1 MHQSNSLGS
10 DEFPDSISSTP
21 SPRQTGFQAT
31 VDSSLDADIVPD
43 DVIGE
48 IAEQFRLREILE
60 ETCAATGATGAAI
73 ALARGEKL
81 LCRATAGSDA
91 PDLGVS
97 IDPNSGLSGSCIQTR
112 RLQHC
117 TDTEIDPLV
126 DSEACR
132 QLGVR
137 SIAVLPLMRG
147 NELLGIFE
155 ILSAQPNAFGREELD
170 RMQALSRRILQHN
183 WRQEGTSKLPDES
196 SRPSPKS
203 KEADTRNKIR
213 PPISHP
219 RIPHRSKM
227 SNHRDIRTLVLG
239 LLVIIAAILLGL
251 LVGLR
256 IGWERATLQ
265 IRNRALSREASAPSR
280 TVKPE
285 EMPLPAVGSQPGSR
299 PAAAPGHAAGQATQ
313 KISGATRNSSD
324 PRSGG
329 LTIRQDGKVV
339 FMTPP
344 ATPTQA
350 KDPQSPDRSRNLQ
363 DAPPQPQESN

>member
-10 DEFPDSISSTP
+10 GEFPDSISSTP

-126 DSEACR
+126 DPEACR

-147 NELLGIFE
+147 DELLGIFE
-155 ILSAQPNAFGREELD
+155 ILSSQPNAFGREELD
-170 RMQALSRRILQHN
+170 QMQTLSGRILQHN
-183 WRQEGTSKLPDES
+183 WRKEGTSKLPAES
-196 SRPSPKS
+196 LRSSPNS
-203 KEADTRNKIR
+203 KAPDTRNKIHI
-213 PPISHP
+213 PISQP
-219 RIPHRSKM
+219 KIPHRTQV

-239 LLVIIAAILLGL
+239 SLVIIAAILLGL

-265 IRNRALSREASAPSR
+265 IRNRTLPREASAPR
-280 TVKPE
+280 TVKPDD
-285 EMPLPAVGSQPGSR
+285 MPLPAVGPPPGSR
-299 PAAAPGHAAGQATQ
+299 PATSPDHAAGQATQ

-324 PRSGG
+324 PRGGG
-329 LTIRQDGKVV
+329 LTIRQGGKVV
-339 FMTPP
+339 FVSPP

-350 KDPQSPDRSRNLQ
+350 KDPQSTDRSRSLP
-363 DAPPQPQESN
+363 DAAPEESK